1 MNSDCSALADILV
14 QLNRLDDAAKVY
26 WQLLERNPENVAYYK
41 RLEECKSL
49 GIVLFSI
56 CDFFLPQFQSW
67 ATGQI

>member
-41 RLEECKSL
+41 RLVRVQKPRYC
-49 GIVLFSI
+49 IYF
-56 CDFFLPQFQSW
+56 QFKDISCLNLSP
-67 ATGQI
+67 G